1 MTDEVK
7 KLMEEATA
15 ILEVPFKPPLGKG
28 ALIKVRGSVSA
39 RIKFYSEMT
48 QRGLIIAG
56 GVESAVALLRAID
69 NYLRIAERPPHP
81 DPEPEEWWRAVLDDV
96 QARRDE

>member
-15 ILEVPFKPPLGKG
+15 VLEVPFEPPLGKG

-69 NYLRIAERPPHP
+69 NYVRVVTAKQT
-81 DPEPEEWWRAVLDDV
+81 DPEPSPEEWWASVLEE
-96 QARRDE
+96 ASKRSE

>member
-1 MTDEVK
+1 MTN
-7 KLMEEATA
+7 EEADGRSSA
-15 ILEVPFKPPLGKG
+15 LEVPFEPPLGKG
-28 ALIKVRGSVSA
+28 ALIKMRAQVSA

-48 QRGLIIAG
+48 QRGLTIAG

-81 DPEPEEWWRAVLDDV
+81 DPEPEEWWRAVLDDA